1 VTSWR
6 PAEQHDRVIEG
17 AATKA
22 LIIVSGFIVSGF
34 IVSGFSRR
42 KLPARG

>member
-34 IVSGFSRR
+34 SRR